1 LIPGRRT
8 FWVTF
13 ACILLAGTVASG
25 QSLRIDT
32 LNMGRAVELALQNHP
47 SLRGAEANVR
57 AASAGHRLAM
67 ASYFPSISFLASAT
81 HTEGVFVNNPLFP
94 SRYQI
99 FSNYSGGL
107 QAQQV
112 LYDFGKTP
120 NRVGANTDFTRAA
133 EFDYATARELV
144 ETNVQVAYFA
154 YLAARKVVTVNEEAV
169 AQAAKHLSQAKAFY
183 SVGRRPQLDVT
194 KAEVDLA
201 NANVNLIAA
210 TSQMQVTKVQL
221 ENAMGVH
228 PAGTY
233 AVSEEVRTD
242 PFSASL
248 DSAHS
253 LAMRNRAEILAAQ
266 ARVEANRSLASAAWS
281 QHLPTV
287 SAVGTWTWNGFEP
300 TPLYGRWNAGV
311 QFSLPIFQGFSLAAQ
326 VEQAEAS
333 ADAAQAALDTQS
345 ESVLLE
351 VDQTYLTLRQAE
363 ERKIAA
369 EKLVELAEAN
379 LNLAERQ
386 YAAGVG
392 TSLDVSDAQ
401 LARSNARITN
411 IQALYDYNN
420 SLVRLRRATGTL
432 H

>member
-1 LIPGRRT
+1 MLVLT
-8 FWVTF
+8 
-13 ACILLAGTVASG
+13 ILTGTVMSA
-25 QSLRIDT
+25 QPLKIDT
-32 LNMGRAVELALQNHP
+32 LSIERAVELALENHP
-47 SLRGAEANVR
+47 SLRNAEANVR
-57 AASAGHRLAM
+57 GASAGHRLAL
-67 ASYFPSISFLASAT
+67 ANYFPSITFSASAT
-81 HTEGVFVNNPLFP
+81 YTQGVFVSNPLFP

-99 FSNYSGGL
+99 FSSYTGGL
-107 QAQQV
+107 QAQQL

-133 EFDYATARELV
+133 EFDYTTARELV
-144 ETNVQVAYFA
+144 ETNVLVAYFA
-154 YLAARKVVTVNEEAV
+154 YLAAIDVVTVNEEAV
-169 AQAAKHLSQAKAFY
+169 AQAAKHLSQANAFY

-210 TSQMQVTKVQL
+210 TSQMQVAKVQL

-228 PAGTY
+228 PVGTY
-233 AVSEEVRTD
+233 AVREEVHTD
-242 PFSASL
+242 PFTAGL
-248 DSAHS
+248 DSARA
-253 LAMRNRAEILAAQ
+253 LAMKNRSELLAAR
-266 ARVEANRSLASAAWS
+266 ARVDANRSLTSAIWG
-281 QHLPTV
+281 QHLPTI
-287 SAVGTWTWNGFEP
+287 SAVGTWNWNGFEP

-311 QFSLPIFQGFSLAAQ
+311 QFSLPIFQGFSVAAQ
-326 VEQAEAS
+326 VDQAEAT
-333 ADAAQAALDTQS
+333 ADAAQATLDTEA

-351 VDQTYLTLRQAE
+351 VDQTYLTLRQTE

-369 EKLVELAEAN
+369 GKLVELAEAN

-411 IQALYDYNN
+411 IQALYDYSN